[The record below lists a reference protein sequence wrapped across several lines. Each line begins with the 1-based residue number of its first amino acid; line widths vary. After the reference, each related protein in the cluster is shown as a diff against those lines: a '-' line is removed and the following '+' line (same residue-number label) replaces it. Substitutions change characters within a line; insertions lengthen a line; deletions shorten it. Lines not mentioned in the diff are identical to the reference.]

1 MLTLS
6 AISFII
12 LAALIVVLIVPTIS
26 RRRRSEP
33 RLEGPP
39 EDWDRIRTW
48 VDKLLFQS
56 GRPVAPACVLI
67 THYGLATEAQAGTL
81 HDWIAAETD
90 DYVQMKADSE
100 HLGHE
105 WLVVTTTESLAVT
118 PEAAADWVQRM
129 QGVCGRFPSRIA
141 GLEVIW
147 GGSPPMSASEGAAR
161 G

>member
-1 MLTLS
+1 VLTLR

-12 LAALIVVLIVPTIS
+12 LAALIVVLIVPDIS
-26 RRRRSEP
+26 RRRRSGP
-33 RLEGPP
+33 RLERPS

-56 GRPVAPACVLI
+56 GRPVAPVCVLM
-67 THYGLATEAQAGTL
+67 THYGLAIEAQARAL
-81 HDWIAAETD
+81 HDWIATETD
-90 DYVQMKADSE
+90 DYVQMKADPE
-100 HLGHE
+100 HVGHE
-105 WLVVTTTESLAVT
+105 WLVVTTTESLTVT
-118 PEAAADWVQRM
+118 PAAAADWVQRM

-147 GGSPPMSASEGAAR
+147 GGSPPVSASVGAAR

>member
-1 MLTLS
+1 VLTLR

-12 LAALIVVLIVPTIS
+12 LAALIVVLIVF

-33 RLEGPP
+33 RLERPP
-39 EDWDRIRTW
+39 EDWDRIRTR

-67 THYGLATEAQAGTL
+67 THYGLATEAQACTL

-100 HLGHE
+100 HVGHE
-105 WLVVTTTESLAVT
+105 WLVVTTTESLSVT
-118 PEAAADWVQRM
+118 PAAAADWVQRM

-141 GLEVIW
+141 SLGIIW
-147 GGSPPMSASEGAAR
+147 GGSPPRSASVGAAR